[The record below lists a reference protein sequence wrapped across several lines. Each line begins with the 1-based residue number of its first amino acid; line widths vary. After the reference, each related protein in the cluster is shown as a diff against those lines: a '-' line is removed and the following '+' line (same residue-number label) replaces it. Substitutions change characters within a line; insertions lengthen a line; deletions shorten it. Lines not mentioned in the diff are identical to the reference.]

1 MHYIPCTVDQEK
13 ELLSKI
19 GISNFEELIEI
30 IPSNLRVKSE
40 IGVGLPLSEL
50 EIERTAK
57 SLTSQNITASEN
69 LCFLGGG
76 VYDHFV
82 PKAVDAIAARSE
94 FYTAYTPYQ
103 AEVSQGTLQYLYEFQ
118 TMICELSGMD
128 IANASLYD
136 GASAVAEACAL
147 ALSSTRYSK
156 IAISKTV
163 NPKYCAVVETYLQSR
178 DVEIIYID
186 IKNGL
191 TDFSQIENHLEGLAG
206 LVVQSPNYYGV
217 LEDWVNAKEKLADSK
232 ALLIAVSDPM
242 SLSIIKPPGSCGA
255 DIYAGEGQS
264 LGNYMSYGGP
274 FLGLLAVKSKLIRR
288 MPGRIVG
295 KTLDKEGKEGF
306 VLTLQTREQHI
317 RRESATSNICTNQG
331 LMALRGTIY
340 MSLMGKS
347 GLPALAKMCY
357 EKVHYTVNKLSELKN
372 ISFPFGS
379 ESIKEFTIKIETSAK
394 ELKLLALKKLI
405 FINTIDGDESD
416 SLIQIC
422 VTEKRSLKEIDMLIE
437 FLKTT

>member
-1 MHYIPCTVDQEK
+1 MHYIPCTDDQEK

-19 GISNFEELIEI
+19 GISSFEDLIKI
-30 IPSNLRVKSE
+30 IPSNLRVKSD
-40 IGVGLPLSEL
+40 IGVGLPLSEF
-50 EIERTAK
+50 EIERIAK
-57 SLTSQNITASEN
+57 SLISQNITASEN

-186 IKNGL
+186 IKDGL
-191 TDFSQIENHLEGLAG
+191 TNFSQLENHLDGLAG

-217 LEDWVNAKEKLADSK
+217 LENWVNAKEKLADSK

-242 SLSIIKPPGSCGA
+242 SLSIIKPPGACGA

-295 KTLDKEGKEGF
+295 KTLDKEGKDGF

-331 LMALRGTIY
+331 LMALRATIY

-347 GLPALAKMCY
+347 GLPALAKICY
-357 EKVHYTVNKLSELKN
+357 EKVHYTINKLSKFSN

-379 ESIKEFTIKIETSAK
+379 ESIKEFTIKIEKSAK
-394 ELKLLALKKLI
+394 ELKLLAIKNLI

-416 SLIQIC
+416 SLIQIS
-422 VTEKRSLKEIDMLIE
+422 VTEKRSLKEIDTLVE
-437 FLKTT
+437 FLKNT